1 MLVPIGAGTSLDVA
15 DAGSGSAVVLL
26 HGWPVTAVHWRAL
39 IPELNRAG
47 YRTLAIEA
55 RGFGASSTGHGDAT
69 KSRLAAEV
77 IAVLDAIGVRRIAII
92 GHGMG
97 GTVAALLAAAQPGRI
112 AAVVLEETA
121 LPGIGVPVAVREQQA
136 DWLPALMRAPGGV
149 AEGLLPGRFDLAVD
163 AYLTASAGPGGLD
176 FDAHLAYVTTYG
188 VDERIASSLA
198 LFRTEAEDAV
208 AVQRA
213 IRRRL
218 RLPGLAIGGRYGA
231 GQAVPESLARLVS
244 GMRGVV
250 VPGAGAYPAEQAP
263 DAVAG
268 AVIRFLRAVT

>member
-1 MLVPIGAGTSLDVA
+1 MLVPIGSGTSLDVA
-15 DAGSGSAVVLL
+15 DAGNGSAVVLL
-26 HGWPVTAVHWRAL
+26 HGWPVTAVHWRGL
-39 IPELNRAG
+39 IPVLNRAG
-47 YRTLAIEA
+47 YRTLAVEA
-55 RGFGASSTGHGDAT
+55 RGLGGSSSGPGDAT
-69 KSRLAAEV
+69 KARLAAEV
-77 IAVLDAIGVRRIAII
+77 IAVLDALGVRRIALI

-97 GTVAALLAAAQPGRI
+97 GTIAALLAAAQPARV
-112 AAVVLEETA
+112 AAVVLEETT
-121 LPGIGVPVAVREQQA
+121 LPGIGVVPVREQPP

-163 AYLTASAGPGGLD
+163 SYLTASAGPGGLD

-198 LFRTEAEDAV
+198 LFRTETEDTV

-231 GQAVPESLARLVS
+231 GQAAAESLARLVS
-244 GMRGVV
+244 SVRGVV
-250 VPGAGAYPAEQAP
+250 VPAAGAYPAEQAP

-268 AVIRFLRAVT
+268 AVVRFLRAVT

>member
-1 MLVPIGAGTSLDVA
+1 MLVPIGSGTSLDVA
-15 DAGSGSAVVLL
+15 DAGNGSAVVLL
-26 HGWPVTAVHWRAL
+26 HGWPVTAVHWRSLLPA
-39 IPELNRAG
+39 LNRAG

-55 RGFGASSTGHGDAT
+55 RGFGDASTGAGDAT
-69 KSRLAAEV
+69 KARLATEV
-77 IAVLDAIGVRRIAII
+77 IEVLDALGVRRIALI

-97 GTVAALLAAAQPGRI
+97 GTVAALIAAAQPARI
-112 AAVVLEETA
+112 AAIVLEETV
-121 LPGIGVPVAVREQQA
+121 LPGTGIPLPVREQQA
-136 DWLPALMRAPGGV
+136 DWLPSLMRAPGGV
-149 AEGLLPGRFDLAVD
+149 AEGLLHGRFDLAVD

-188 VDERIASSLA
+188 TDERIGPSLA
-198 LFRTEAEDAV
+198 LFRAESEDAV

-218 RLPGLAIGGRYGA
+218 RLPGLAIGGRYGG

-244 GMRGVV
+244 GARGMI

-263 DAVAG
+263 EAVAG
-268 AVIRFLRAVT
+268 AVVRFLRAVT